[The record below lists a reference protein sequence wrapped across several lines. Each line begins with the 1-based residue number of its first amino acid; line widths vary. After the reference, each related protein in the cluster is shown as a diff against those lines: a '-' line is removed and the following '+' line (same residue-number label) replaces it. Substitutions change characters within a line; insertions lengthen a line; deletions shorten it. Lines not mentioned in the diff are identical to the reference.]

1 MAVLLRVIQTVRVI
15 KTAQEV
21 SEGHRLSLSNWSRG
35 YSYDILAVMLSYDP
49 KTKLKG
55 GGLIALVAW
64 LLLIILMH
72 IHNEKEQVEQKEI
85 QNVQLDKKKRC
96 RMLNVTAKA

>member
-1 MAVLLRVIQTVRVI
+1 
-15 KTAQEV
+15 
-21 SEGHRLSLSNWSRG
+21 
-35 YSYDILAVMLSYDP
+35 MLSYDP
-49 KTKLKG
+49 ETKLKD

-85 QNVQLDKKKRC
+85 QHVQLDKKKRC
-96 RMLNVTAKA
+96 RMLNATAKA